1 MDIPFKDFDKIFSA
15 LKIAQAN
22 VVKCISVIREKEV
35 LKDKDTRFSLNLA
48 DLEMTFEKMDDME
61 IMNELE
67 TLKDNLE

>member
-1 MDIPFKDFDKIFSA
+1 M
-15 LKIAQAN
+15 
-22 VVKCISVIREKEV
+22 KCISVIREKEV
-35 LKDKDTRFSLNLA
+35 LKDKDTRFSLNPA